1 MIKKILIIL
10 AVFVLLFT
18 APSAYADS
26 KDRTHTY
33 HDLTG
38 GGTGSLDGSISGVS
52 VGPKDQF
59 IGTYTTGGV
68 TRFLFYRVT
77 TDSVAEV
84 VPFRI
89 RADDV
94 GAGATTYT
102 LTAIGATGF
111 VFAPSANPTVTEE
124 GYVAYNQ
131 NLDGLVMGDGTNTN
145 LITSP
150 FYDSIFIASPDAV
163 DDNNS
168 QPFWRNTTGTTV
180 WVTGVTFIANQ
191 TGVSISIRS
200 GVTQNHLWYAGS
212 GVSDCWIDASFAT
225 ISGPSA
231 YTVSFSSGSTG
242 LGPRVPLIYDLGPGC
257 TPFWIEIQISG
268 RKEGNYPL

>member
-1 MIKKILIIL
+1 MKKILIIL
-10 AVFVLLFT
+10 AVLLFIT
-18 APSAYADS
+18 SSAYAGDAIE
-26 KDRTHTY
+26 RTWTF

-38 GGTGSLDGSISGVS
+38 GGTGSLDSGMSGVS
-52 VGPKDQF
+52 VNPTDHF
-59 IGTYTTGGV
+59 IGTYTTSGV

-77 TDSVAEV
+77 TDSVVEV

-94 GAGATTYT
+94 GAGTTTYT
-102 LTAIGATGF
+102 LTAVGATGF
-111 VFAPSANPTVTEE
+111 IFAPSANPTVTEE

-131 NLDGLVMGDGTNTN
+131 NLDGLVMGDGMNTN

-150 FYDSIFIASPDAV
+150 FYDSIFISSPDAV
-163 DDNNS
+163 DDNDS

-180 WVTGVTFIANQ
+180 WITGVTFIANQ
-191 TGVSISIRS
+191 TGVSISVRS

-212 GVSDCWIDASFAT
+212 GVSDCWIDASLAT

-231 YTVSFSSGSTG
+231 YTVSFSSGTTG
-242 LGPRVPLIYDLGPGC
+242 LSPRVPLIYDLGSGC